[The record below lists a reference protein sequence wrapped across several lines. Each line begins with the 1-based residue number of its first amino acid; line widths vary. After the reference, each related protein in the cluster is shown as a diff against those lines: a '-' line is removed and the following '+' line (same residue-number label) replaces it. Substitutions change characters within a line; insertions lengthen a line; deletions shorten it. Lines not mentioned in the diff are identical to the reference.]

1 MSKGAGS
8 YVFLIISRSPRS
20 FSLTEPI
27 PGRFKIGFYMVST
40 IQELRPFCD
49 VISIWKGTLIELYVI
64 GMRGDIC
71 YNYLTAV
78 RNVHLKV
85 KNK

>member
-1 MSKGAGS
+1 
-8 YVFLIISRSPRS
+8 
-20 FSLTEPI
+20 
-27 PGRFKIGFYMVST
+27 MVST
-40 IQELRPFCD
+40 IQELRPFCE
-49 VISIWKGTLIELYVI
+49 VMSIWKGTLIELYVI
-64 GMRGDIC
+64 GMRGGDIC